1 MHLPRIGITPGD
13 PAGIGPDIC
22 LQVFQEFESEAE
34 LVFYTNPGLMTARAR
49 KLGLEVTIHGESKR
63 GGLQIHSVDLQSIPE
78 PGVPDA
84 TSAPFVIDCLGAA
97 LEACQDNHIDAIVT
111 GPVNK
116 SLINQAGIPF
126 TGHTEWFA
134 AETNTAQPVMLL
146 ASDDLRIAIATTHL
160 PLRKVADAI
169 KPKLLRDTLT
179 IMHNEL
185 IDKFAIRKP
194 VISVCGLNPHAGENG
209 QLGNEETDTI
219 VPTLESLRKE
229 GMKLIGPVPADTV
242 FTKRSLAQVDAVLAM
257 YHDQGLSVLKH
268 AAFGD
273 AVNITLG
280 LPMIRTSVDH
290 GTAYDLAG
298 SGDADPG
305 SLIAAIRCAINMI
318 DTK

>member
-1 MHLPRIGITPGD
+1 M
-13 PAGIGPDIC
+13 AGYKYIASTFNLFLHQGPQC
-22 LQVFQEFESEAE
+22 YFS
-34 LVFYTNPGLMTARAR
+34 
-49 KLGLEVTIHGESKR
+49 
-63 GGLQIHSVDLQSIPE
+63 
-78 PGVPDA
+78 
-84 TSAPFVIDCLGAA
+84 PFVIDCKGGSK
-97 LEACQDNHIDAIVT
+97 CQDNHIDAIVT

-126 TGHTEWFA
+126 TGHTEWFGA
-134 AETNTAQPVMLL
+134 NEHNQPG
-146 ASDDLRIAIATTHL
+146 ASTSGDLRIAVATTHL

-219 VPTLESLRKE
+219 IPTLESLRKE
-229 GMKLIGPVPADTV
+229 GMNLIGPVPADTA
-242 FTKRSLAQVDAVLAM
+242 FTKRSIAQADAVLAM

-280 LPMIRTSVDH
+280 LPMIRTSDC
-290 GTAYDLAG
+290 
-298 SGDADPG
+298 S
-305 SLIAAIRCAINMI
+305 N
-318 DTK
+318 

>member
-1 MHLPRIGITPGD
+1 
-13 PAGIGPDIC
+13 
-22 LQVFQEFESEAE
+22 
-34 LVFYTNPGLMTARAR
+34 
-49 KLGLEVTIHGESKR
+49 
-63 GGLQIHSVDLQSIPE
+63 
-78 PGVPDA
+78 
-84 TSAPFVIDCLGAA
+84 
-97 LEACQDNHIDAIVT
+97 
-111 GPVNK
+111 
-116 SLINQAGIPF
+116 
-126 TGHTEWFA
+126 
-134 AETNTAQPVMLL
+134 MLL

-229 GMKLIGPVPADTV
+229 GMNLIGPVPADTV